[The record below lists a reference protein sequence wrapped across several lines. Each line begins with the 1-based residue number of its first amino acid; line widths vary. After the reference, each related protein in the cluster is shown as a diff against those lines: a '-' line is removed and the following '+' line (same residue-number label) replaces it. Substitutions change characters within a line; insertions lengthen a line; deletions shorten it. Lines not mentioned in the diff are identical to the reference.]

1 MNYQNQILFQQN
13 INPPL
18 KPLNLPMI
26 FQNNYINTPYVH
38 QPIQSK
44 NVFYIYQSKQ
54 SLTNPVYQCIDI
66 KKYNQNMCK
75 NSNSPLPKVINKK
88 INK

>member
-18 KPLNLPMI
+18 NSLNLPMI
-26 FQNNYINTPYVH
+26 PQNNYINTPYVH

-44 NVFYIYQSKQ
+44 NAFYIYQSK
-54 SLTNPVYQCIDI
+54 
-66 KKYNQNMCK
+66 
-75 NSNSPLPKVINKK
+75 
-88 INK
+88 